1 MSADKYMCP
10 NCQNEVSYGDKFCGK
25 CGFRFGDWGSVSNQS
40 QSEQPI
46 ASTTQYSNNVTSQTS
61 LQTTK
66 GKSSVIAT
74 LLKWGAGIVLA
85 IIVIGIGSSFLGGSS
100 PQEAIKNGDREAVL
114 SYYQKAK
121 DKTKAKAEIGK
132 AFLEEA
138 YRILDDKELKN
149 SPLKLLEAGN
159 KLTGATEFVAVN
171 DEFKELRPLCSDFN
185 KVLVA
190 VSKASTASDDLW
202 KKHKLLPSSGNVQQ
216 INGYILRKIS
226 NTESQYLCVDYEY
239 IFGEPIPKVDHEICV
254 VEFAEN
260 SYVRRGVQ
268 TFYGIKRHYEDYVDK
283 AGFKS
288 RLMVYQAVSRTAAKD
303 INNAKQ
309 AQEARENRENIFRST
324 YPKGSFALQD
334 KTGNYAGNKGDT
346 VAESK
351 SNAQSAEATLKAF
364 HNAITAKEYRTAFNC
379 LGPGMQSYVG
389 GYDKFVTGYSTT
401 ISSTLTEMRTVS
413 SDNANAVIEYT
424 LEAKD
429 QLKAGVSIQYFKGK
443 ANLQIINGEWKIV
456 EVTAKKVQ

>member
-25 CGFRFGDWGSVSNQS
+25 CGYQFGDWGSVSSATQP
-40 QSEQPI
+40 EQG
-46 ASTTQYSNNVTSQTS
+46 YSPAIQNMNSS
-61 LQTTK
+61 LQEIEK
-66 GKSSVIAT
+66 GSSFFGT
-74 LLKWGAGIVLA
+74 LLKWGFRLILA
-85 IIVIGIGSSFLGGSS
+85 AVVIGFGLSFFDGST

-114 SYYQKAK
+114 GYYQKAK
-121 DKTKAKAEIGK
+121 DKTKAKEEIGK

-149 SPLKLLEAGN
+149 SPQKLLEAGN

-216 INGYILRKIS
+216 IDGYILNKIS
-226 NTESQYLCVDYEY
+226 NSETQYLCVDYEY
-239 IFGEPIPKVDHEICV
+239 ILGNPIPKVDHEICV

-268 TFYGIKRHYEDYVDK
+268 TFYGIERHYEDFVDK

-288 RLMVYQAVSRTAAKD
+288 RLMVYQAVSPTAVKD
-303 INNAKQ
+303 ITRAKQ
-309 AQEARENRENIFRST
+309 AKEAREIREDVFRST
-324 YPKGSFALQD
+324 YPKGSFVVQSN
-334 KTGNYAGNKGDT
+334 TGNNTGNKGDT
-346 VAESK
+346 AAENK
-351 SNAQSAEATLKAF
+351 RNVPGAEATLRAF
-364 HNAITAKEYRTAFNC
+364 HKAITAKEYRTAFNC

-413 SDNANAVIEYT
+413 TDNANAVIEYT

-429 QLKAGVSIQYFKGK
+429 QLKAGISIQYFKGK